1 MDIRKIIRL
10 HKLIKIQRTGSPREL
25 ADKLG
30 VSERSIYNYI
40 GYMKMELNAPISYE
54 EKKESY
60 RYEIDC
66 EFNLEGFVF
75 C

>member
-40 GYMKMELNAPISYE
+40 GYMKMELIAPISYE
-54 EKKESY
+54 EKNESY
-60 RYEIDC
+60 CYEIDC